1 MRDFRDTLA
10 LNVAKNHA
18 YPRRVFGGFTVRE
31 KDFQAQLMQLVEMLG
46 GLAYH
51 AHDSRREVKRNGE
64 RILVGDVDAK
74 GYPDLTI
81 VTLDRRV
88 IFAELKIGKKQPTDS
103 QWIWLR
109 GLPDHQAYLWHGTDW
124 DDAARIIQTGHHSGL
139 PSKSP
144 VMWRREPTCIACQNS
159 QS

>member
-1 MRDFRDTLA
+1 MT
-10 LNVAKNHA
+10 
-18 YPRRVFGGFTVRE
+18 E
-31 KDFQAQLMQLVEMLG
+31 KEFQAQIVDLVGILG
-46 GLAYH
+46 GMVYH
-51 AHDSRREVKRNGE
+51 TYDSRRSAQGF
-64 RILVGDVDAK
+64 
-74 GYPDLTI
+74 PDLTI

-88 IFAELKIGKKQPTDS
+88 IFAELKLGKKQPTDS
-103 QWIWLR
+103 QWMWLR

-124 DDAARIIQTGHHSGL
+124 DAAARIIQTGHHSGL